1 MCGAWRSDSAFAVPV
16 EFHVATPAISHLIVR
31 NVLSNSVGKIVTLGA
46 NLLLTPFVVWQVGAA
61 NYGLL
66 ALISSLLTYGSLLD
80 FGMINT
86 LVTRVADCRARNDD
100 QGASVVVS
108 TALLLYSV
116 AAVIALVFSVALA
129 PVIPRLFNIADAD
142 RLTAARLVIISGVG
156 LSLSLPCAITT
167 AVLRGLQRY
176 DLVSLVQVIVSG
188 VYVLATIAVLVLG
201 GGVLALATAGAV
213 ATLVGQVPSLWLIR
227 RITPDL
233 RITYR
238 LATRAMARKL
248 LSFSSWLFVH
258 DIAFLLQMKTDLI
271 VIGALLPV
279 AAVTPYALCQKLSR
293 APQVLTEQFV
303 KVLLPM
309 ASEFQAH
316 DDQRRLRL
324 LYLWSSRL
332 TLAIFVPIGSAIAVL
347 SPDVLTLWLG
357 PSYAQYWPLVVIL
370 VVALAIDMSQSP
382 ATNILQASGRVR
394 LIAVVAVV
402 TGVANLG
409 LSVLLALW
417 LGLNG
422 VAFGTLVPTT
432 IASVAVVLPY
442 AMRTL
447 GVAGGTVVKEVVLP
461 ALLPAIPAIL
471 LLSLLQWS
479 FGPMGFWTL
488 AGCGATGV
496 LVYAVTYL
504 SVGASRKEQETYR
517 ALAMNTV
524 QSVESYFRRQVV

>member
-1 MCGAWRSDSAFAVPV
+1 VNGTGRTTT
-16 EFHVATPAISHLIVR
+16 ATSPISHLLVR

-46 NLLLTPFVVWQVGAA
+46 NLLLTPFVVWQIGAA
-61 NYGLL
+61 DYGLL
-66 ALISSLLTYGSLLD
+66 MLVGSVLMYGSLLD

-86 LVTRVADCRARNDD
+86 VVKHVAECRARKDD
-100 QGASVVVS
+100 QGASAVVS

-129 PVIPRLFNIADAD
+129 PVVPRLFNISDAD
-142 RLTAARLVIISGVG
+142 QLTAVRLVIISGVG

-201 GGVLALATAGAV
+201 GGVLALATAGVV

-238 LATRAMARKL
+238 LATQAMARKL

-258 DIAFLLQMKTDLI
+258 DVATLLQMKTDVI

-293 APQVLTEQFV
+293 VPQVLTEQFV
-303 KVLLPM
+303 KVLLPL
-309 ASEFQAH
+309 ASELQAH

-324 LYLWSSRL
+324 MYLWSSRL
-332 TLAIFVPIGSAIAVL
+332 TLVIFVPIGSAIALL

-357 PSYAQYWPLVVIL
+357 PSYAEYWPLVVIL
-370 VVALAIDMSQSP
+370 VVALGIDMSQWP
-382 ATNILQASGRVR
+382 AANILQASARVR
-394 LIAVVAVV
+394 LVAVVAIA

-409 LSVLLALW
+409 LSIVLARW

-422 VAFGTLVPTT
+422 VALGTLIPTT
-432 IASVAVVLPY
+432 IASVGVMLPY

-447 GVAGGTVVKEVVLP
+447 GVDGGTVAKEIVLP
-461 ALLPAIPAIL
+461 ALLPAIPAVLVVYL
-471 LLSLLQWS
+471 LRWS
-479 FGPMGFWTL
+479 FDSIGFWSL
-488 AGCGATGV
+488 AGCGVTGV
-496 LVYAVTYL
+496 IVYAVTYV
-504 SVGASRKEQETYR
+504 SVGASRTEQQTYR
-517 ALAMNTV
+517 ALAMNTI
-524 QSVESYFRRQVV
+524 QFVESYFRRQVV